1 MSQSKRFYEIDTLKG
16 IAVILMVIFH
26 FFYLVSK
33 MEIKY
38 INTRCGLLYASAK
51 TAHCLFIFLV
61 GVNLAIS
68 YKKFKEKNK
77 EDFDN
82 DKNKY
87 YSKYIKKVL
96 KRVALLVVAAIAVSI
111 LSYLAFKNLYVKFGI
126 FHFIATALLLTA
138 PIVGSKYLSLI
149 VSAVIG
155 LLYSIF
161 NSEKMRNFTSIAC
174 HKTPI
179 FCFVTGIFNTKFSSL
194 DHFSLV
200 PYLGLVSFGI
210 FIGNILYTDKERL
223 FLKNGDSKKLDEFF
237 ERNEIVGSLN
247 LMGKYSFQIYFIHFI
262 AFYFIL
268 LAYKKASLRKAV
280 NKENEIRIMQ
290 ELEDKF
296 EQVTN
301 INDPD
306 CLNKNEIN

>member
-1 MSQSKRFYEIDTLKG
+1 MLQSKRFYEIDTLKG

-33 MEIKY
+33 MEIKD
-38 INTRCGLLYASAK
+38 INTRCGPLYASAK

-68 YKKFKEKNK
+68 YKKFKEKNR
-77 EDFDN
+77 EDFEN

-87 YSKYIKKVL
+87 YSKYLSKTF
-96 KRVALLVVAAIAVSI
+96 KRIAVLVVAAASVSI

-126 FHFIATALLLTA
+126 FHFIAAAVLLTT
-138 PIVGSKYLSLI
+138 PIVGSKYLSLTL
-149 VSAVIG
+149 SAIIG
-155 LLYSIF
+155 LLYTIF
-161 NSEKMRNFTSIAC
+161 NSGKMRNFTSIAC

-179 FCFVTGIFNTKFSSL
+179 FCFITGIFNTKFSSL

-200 PYLGLVSFGI
+200 PYLGLVAFGI
-210 FIGNILYTDKERL
+210 FIGNTLYTDKERL
-223 FLKNGDSKKLDEFF
+223 FLKKEDSKKIDDFF
-237 ERNEIVGSLN
+237 EKDEILGSLN

-262 AFYFIL
+262 VFYFIL
-268 LAYKKASLRKAV
+268 LAYKKVSLRAAA

-290 ELEDKF
+290 ELEDRF
-296 EQVTN
+296 EQITDVE
-301 INDPD
+301 DPD
-306 CLNKNEIN
+306 CLNEH

>member
-1 MSQSKRFYEIDTLKG
+1 MLQSKRFYEIDTLKG

-33 MEIKY
+33 MEIKD
-38 INTRCGLLYASAK
+38 INTRCGPLYASAK

-68 YKKFKEKNK
+68 YKKFKEKNR
-77 EDFDN
+77 EDFEN

-87 YSKYIKKVL
+87 YSKYLSKTF
-96 KRVALLVVAAIAVSI
+96 KRIAVLVVAAASVSI

-126 FHFIATALLLTA
+126 FHFIAAAVLLTT
-138 PIVGSKYLSLI
+138 PIVGSKYLSLTL
-149 VSAVIG
+149 SAIIG
-155 LLYSIF
+155 LLYTIF
-161 NSEKMRNFTSIAC
+161 NSGKMRNFTSIAC

-179 FCFVTGIFNTKFSSL
+179 FCFITGIFNTKFSSL

-200 PYLGLVSFGI
+200 PYLGLVAFGI
-210 FIGNILYTDKERL
+210 FIGNTLYTDKERL
-223 FLKNGDSKKLDEFF
+223 FLKKEDSKKIDEFF
-237 ERNEIVGSLN
+237 EKDEILGSLN

-262 AFYFIL
+262 VFYFIL
-268 LAYKKASLRKAV
+268 LAYKKVSLRAAA

-290 ELEDKF
+290 ELEDRF
-296 EQVTN
+296 EQITDVE
-301 INDPD
+301 DPD
-306 CLNKNEIN
+306 CLNEN

>member
-1 MSQSKRFYEIDTLKG
+1 MLQSKRFYEIDTLKG

-33 MEIKY
+33 MEIKD
-38 INTRCGLLYASAK
+38 INTRCGPLYASAK

-68 YKKFKEKNK
+68 YKKFKEKNR
-77 EDFDN
+77 EDFEN

-87 YSKYIKKVL
+87 YSKYLSKTF
-96 KRVALLVVAAIAVSI
+96 KRIAVLVVAAASVSI

-126 FHFIATALLLTA
+126 FHFIAAAVLLTT
-138 PIVGSKYLSLI
+138 PIVGSKYLSLTL
-149 VSAVIG
+149 SAIIG
-155 LLYSIF
+155 LLYTIF
-161 NSEKMRNFTSIAC
+161 NSGKMRNFTSIAC

-179 FCFVTGIFNTKFSSL
+179 FCFITGIFNTKFSSL

-200 PYLGLVSFGI
+200 PYLGLVAFGI
-210 FIGNILYTDKERL
+210 FIGNTLYTDKERL
-223 FLKNGDSKKLDEFF
+223 FLKKEDSKKIDEFF
-237 ERNEIVGSLN
+237 EKDEILGSLN

-262 AFYFIL
+262 VFYFIL
-268 LAYKKASLRKAV
+268 LAYKKVSLRAAA

-290 ELEDKF
+290 ELEDRF
-296 EQVTN
+296 EQITDVE
-301 INDPD
+301 DPD
-306 CLNKNEIN
+306 CLNEH